1 MNKKIIF
8 SILCVALFLPEITT
22 AQTIEHNTY
31 KLKIVNNNKVVLNK
45 VFTLISGKKADFSVI
60 KHITFNKYPYPASY
74 PTKIGF
80 QGELIKSLN
89 NKNIVK
95 IEFVHIRILKE
106 DTLSFHALK
115 VKSFQTSVQNYKF
128 NANFK
133 NFGFVMF
140 KNKTDKNDHIQV
152 SLKQLM

>member
-8 SILCVALFLPEITT
+8 SILCAALFLPEIAT
-22 AQTIEHNTY
+22 AQTVEHNTY
-31 KLKIVNNNKVVLNK
+31 KLKIVNHNKVVLNK
-45 VFTLISGKKADFSVI
+45 VFTLTPGKKADFSVV
-60 KHITFNKYPYPASY
+60 KYITFNKYPNPASY
-74 PTKIGF
+74 PTKFGF

-106 DTLSFHALK
+106 DTLLYHGLN
-115 VKSFQTSVQNYKF
+115 VKSFQTSVQNYKY

-133 NFGFVMF
+133 NCDLVMF
-140 KNKTDKNDHIQV
+140 KNKTNKNDHIQV